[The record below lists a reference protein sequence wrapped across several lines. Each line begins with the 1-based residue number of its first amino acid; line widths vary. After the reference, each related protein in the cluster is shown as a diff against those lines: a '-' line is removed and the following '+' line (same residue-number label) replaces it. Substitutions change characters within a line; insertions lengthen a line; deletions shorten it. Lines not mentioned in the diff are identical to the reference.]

1 MSSNTLTEEEFDK
14 IIDEITNDSSADDT
28 KLLYNRPDIKDNISK
43 INVTFSVQRY
53 SKKTIYGINV
63 KLFTELLG
71 RLAACKNDGKNNEC
85 ESLEAKSDFFT
96 IVKKQANRAAKGES
110 RHKTIS
116 YKDEIR
122 NLINEINSY
131 NNGDLSNPLMLEQL
145 FIKHFDKEKYD
156 EYINV
161 YRFNKQNY
169 IKQTNCNMMTTSN
182 KTRNA
187 INYIFNVLNEM
198 NAEELTYISS
208 NFQNKLKNTTNMD
221 QLLKFFK
228 IFNNSAQLY
237 QRVACDMNGG
247 KRRKTKLKKRRKKRK
262 SQKKRKLKS

>member
-1 MSSNTLTEEEFDK
+1 MSSNTLTKEEYDK
-14 IIDEITNDSSADDT
+14 IIKDITNDSSADKT
-28 KLLYNRPDIKDNISK
+28 KLLYNRKFEDNTSK
-43 INVTFSVQRY
+43 INVTISVQSY
-53 SKKTIYGINV
+53 SNKTNYGIND
-63 KLFTELLG
+63 KLFTNLLG

-116 YKDEIR
+116 YKNEIR
-122 NLINEINSY
+122 TLIDEINSHSMPP
-131 NNGDLSNPLMLEQL
+131 DRSRPLMLEQL
-145 FIKHFDKEKYD
+145 FIKHFDQESYD
-156 EYINV
+156 EYITV
-161 YRFNKQNY
+161 YNTNKQKG
-169 IKQTNCNMMTTSN
+169 ITQTNCNMMTTSF

-187 INYIFNVLNEM
+187 IYNIFLVLNEM
-198 NAEELTYISS
+198 NVADNDLKHISPDLK
-208 NFQNKLKNTTNMD
+208 NKLKNTTNMD

-237 QRVACDMNGG
+237 ENIFCGG